1 MSKSATLSESVVA
14 TLKFMVRHPIA
25 FVRQPSFLAVYG
37 VYAATYITGNASVTA
52 CERAGLGT
60 TATNMWKL
68 WLSFGTNTTLGI
80 AKDRLFARCAL
91 RSTAA
96 AAHAAVHCCLCRACG
111 GCTLT
116 AGSEWAFLFH
126 PNPACAVLFAR
137 HSWLARAASFRAS
150 VLMMLRRF
158 ARARPPLC
166 KQLYVLKSRR
176 ARRRWYGTKA
186 PTGLPAASWAL
197 FFGRDILTIGAGF
210 VVPDLLAGELHRRQL
225 VESLPAAK
233 RIALIVSPVSAQL
246 VLTPMHLL
254 ALDIYNNPARGA
266 GARGGRIAAAYPSL
280 TGTRM
285 ARVLFAYGT
294 GGIVNAA
301 VRGKLR
307 YGL

>member
-91 RSTAA
+91 RSTDAA
-96 AAHAAVHCCLCRACG
+96 CSCSLLPLSRLRRLHYHCWQRVG
-111 GCTLT
+111 IF
-116 AGSEWAFLFH
+116 SH
-126 PNPACAVLFAR
+126 PKPACAVLFAR

-166 KQLYVLKSRR
+166 KQLYVLTSRR